1 MAYKRLGT
9 TKCPKCLKDIDIHN
23 SRSVKIRYRT
33 SVVWF
38 FDAINQ
44 FLKFDQVRCPNCG
57 NEFKAPEAKLFGVFK
72 SPYTIIALAIL
83 FDLLLITYVYVFEF
97 RK

>member
-1 MAYKRLGT
+1 M
-9 TKCPKCLKDIDIHN
+9 KDIDIHD

-44 FLKFDQVRCPNCG
+44 FLKFDKVRCPNCG
-57 NEFKAPEAKLFGVFK
+57 NEFRVPEAKLFGVFK
-72 SPYTIIALAIL
+72 SPYTIIVLIIL
-83 FDLLLITYVYVFEF
+83 FDLLLFAYVYVFEF